1 MAETEPAEGALSR
14 KVSLPVTALA
24 GPAGHA
30 GDGETSVSLVLSCCG
45 QSCWTQCLRPGW
57 GRACSGGLPPGW
69 GLALAALPAC
79 SVCPQGAQGSP
90 QSPVGLLLS
99 PTACWQVL
107 LT

>member
-1 MAETEPAEGALSR
+1 M
-14 KVSLPVTALA
+14 SLHVTALA
-24 GPAGHA
+24 GAASPV
-30 GDGETSVSLVLSCCG
+30 GDGGTEPEPLCCPAVDKAG
-45 QSCWTQCLRPGW
+45 TCRSPGPQGLRPGW

-79 SVCPQGAQGSP
+79 SGCPRGARGSP

-99 PTACWQVL
+99 PAAFWQAL